1 MTFGQAVKT
10 VLTTKYA
17 DFSGRATRGEYW
29 WYQLFVF
36 ACLIVVFIPVV
47 VAIATT
53 PTDQDPTGA
62 SLALLI
68 GAFVVGAAFFLATVV
83 TILNPVYMAPLYHT
97 ATGQKLLATG
107 IVMLTIGSL
116 MLKKIA
122 SFRG

>member
-36 ACLIVVFIPVV
+36 TCLIVVFIPVV

-53 PTDQDPTGA
+53 PKSSGVR
-62 SLALLI
+62 SLAR
-68 GAFVVGAAFFLATVV
+68 
-83 TILNPVYMAPLYHT
+83 TIT
-97 ATGQKLLATG
+97 D
-107 IVMLTIGSL
+107 
-116 MLKKIA
+116 A
-122 SFRG
+122 S